1 MKTRQGNSK
10 ISKRGYSWEWG
21 MKNREKVK
29 VKEYGMKN
37 MSVMKGQK
45 CEILKVEEENKSER
59 FSINLKDQ
67 SQKVKFGNLQIFLF

>member
-1 MKTRQGNSK
+1 
-10 ISKRGYSWEWG
+10 